1 MISRLFYFWLS
12 MGHTTAIIVAAGEGR
27 RIGGEVPKTYLPV
40 CGRPMVLR
48 TLDQFFSA
56 QAIEEVVL
64 VIAADEFLR
73 CETMLRDDSELA
85 NRPWILQSGG
95 PTRQQSV
102 KKGLEKIGSDTDIVV
117 IHDGARPFVSPAL
130 IDRCVQ
136 ASRDKGAVVVG
147 VPVRDTIKIVSND
160 RWVQTTLSRSSL
172 WAIQTPQVFR
182 KQWIVEAHDRA
193 AREAF
198 EATDDAMLV
207 ERIGKPVFVVDGEST
222 NIKITTPEDVWFA
235 EALLREKR
243 IS

>member
-1 MISRLFYFWLS
+1 MSHI
-12 MGHTTAIIVAAGEGR
+12 TAIIVAAGEGR

-73 CETMLRDDSELA
+73 CETMLRDDSGLA

-136 ASRDKGAVVVG
+136 ATRDKGAVVVG

>member
-1 MISRLFYFWLS
+1 MS
-12 MGHTTAIIVAAGEGR
+12 HTTAIIVAAGEGR

-172 WAIQTPQVFR
+172 WAIQTPQVFH